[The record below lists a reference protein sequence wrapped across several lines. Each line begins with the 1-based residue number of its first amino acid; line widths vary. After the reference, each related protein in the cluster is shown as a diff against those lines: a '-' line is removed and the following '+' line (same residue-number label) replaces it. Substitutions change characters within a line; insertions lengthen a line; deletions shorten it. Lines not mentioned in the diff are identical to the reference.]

1 MRVVQ
6 QSSVANCGRLDVG
19 LHSVECLL
27 FLTIFI
33 AVVINIII
41 CHSCFDCTDVTRRQ
55 NKRFSVVFC
64 HFARFY
70 LLIYCSSWFN
80 FILIR
85 RFSGKLHKISK

>member
-27 FLTIFI
+27 FLTISI

-41 CHSCFDCTDVTRRQ
+41 CNSCFDCTDVTRRQ
-55 NKRFSVVFC
+55 NKRFSVVFLPFC
-64 HFARFY
+64 TILFTY
-70 LLIYCSSWFN
+70 LL
-80 FILIR
+80 FILVQLR
-85 RFSGKLHKISK
+85 PHKTLQWQVTQNQ

>member
-27 FLTIFI
+27 FFTIFS

-41 CHSCFDCTDVTRRQ
+41 CRSCFDCTDVTRRQ
-55 NKRFSVVFC
+55 NKRFSVF
-64 HFARFY
+64 FAILHDFIY
-70 LLIYCSSWFN
+70 LFTVHLGSTSS
-80 FILIR
+80 
-85 RFSGKLHKISK
+85 S